1 MGEANLKQGKTV
13 SDTIEWL
20 EAIGSDASLRHA
32 SVGEL
37 THLLEQ
43 TQATAALMAAVAS
56 GDSSRLSAEFGQK
69 PMQAPQ
75 VVQSPAHE
83 EEEDGEEPLDTPAS
97 EDSHSSPVR

>member
-1 MGEANLKQGKTV
+1 MGEVNLKQGKTV
-13 SDTIEWL
+13 SDTIELL

-32 SVGEL
+32 SAGEL
-37 THLLEQ
+37 SHLLEH
-43 TQATAALMAAVAS
+43 TQASAALMAAVAS
-56 GDSSRLSAEFGQK
+56 GDSSQLSAEFGQK

-83 EEEDGEEPLDTPAS
+83 EEEEGEEPLDIPAP